1 MAGALAAVAGILDEL
16 RSLLHERVLDY
27 SPFFF
32 FYCALCE
39 LAGRVVPYLFPAV
52 YDFCGAKAAR
62 DGAPLPTDAAGLAA
76 ARARLAVSMRTAV
89 VASTMALHVS
99 LGSLYGLLS
108 PATAGA
114 LRHSL
119 QAESP
124 LTRHLCSVAVGY
136 FLWDL
141 LYCWDGLVFIVHGVA
156 CLAVFAGSLRPFLH
170 HMAMVTLLF
179 EASTPLLH
187 LRRIMIDSDA
197 ADSVWYPLVNGAFS
211 ATFFAARIAHGLY
224 ACGLWWVEV
233 EAALATGGLAPDRLP
248 MVRMYQVL
256 CLLLSGLN
264 VYWFVAKIVP
274 GHLRQRS
281 PRAAKQPVGKA
292 SRAAKAGKAA

>member
-1 MAGALAAVAGILDEL
+1 MADALAALAALLDEL
-16 RSLLHERVLDY
+16 RGLLHERVLDY
-27 SPFFF
+27 IPYFF
-32 FYCALCE
+32 FYTALCE
-39 LAGRVVPYLFPAV
+39 LAGRVLPALHPAI
-52 YDFCGAKAAR
+52 YDFAGRKQT
-62 DGAPLPTDAAGLAA
+62 LPADAAGLAA

-89 VASTMALHVS
+89 VASAMALHVS

-108 PATAGA
+108 PATASA

-119 QAESP
+119 EAEVP

-156 CLAVFAGSLRPFLH
+156 CLAVFAGALRPFLH
-170 HMAMVTLLF
+170 HMALVTLLF

-187 LRRIMIDSDA
+187 LRRIMIDSNATDNA
-197 ADSVWYPLVNGAFS
+197 WYPLVNGAFS

-224 ACGLWWVEV
+224 ACARWWVEV

-292 SRAAKAGKAA
+292 GRAAKAGKAA